1 MMNTKKLS
9 TFKRLF
15 MLSVVLVLS
24 LASTL
29 TLTACG
35 SKIPENTVFSVD
47 DLAGKSVGV
56 QLGTT
61 GDIYV
66 SDMESDGSGTK
77 VERYNKGNDAIQ
89 ALKQGKIDAVVID
102 AQPAKAFVAANN
114 ELMILDEEFVTEEY
128 AICLAKNNSS
138 LTEKVNE
145 ASLLPTE
152 QLIKLSIIILV
163 KMLLKRHM
171 YLQAQ
176 VLTELL
182 LLLLTLTLSLMN
194 ITAMARCVVLMS
206 IFPMQ

>member
-77 VERYNKGNDAIQ
+77 VERYNKEMMQ
-89 ALKQGKIDAVVID
+89 
-102 AQPAKAFVAANN
+102 FR
-114 ELMILDEEFVTEEY
+114 
-128 AICLAKNNSS
+128 
-138 LTEKVNE
+138 
-145 ASLLPTE
+145 LLSRAR
-152 QLIKLSIIILV
+152 L
-163 KMLLKRHM
+163 MLL
-171 YLQAQ
+171 
-176 VLTELL
+176 
-182 LLLLTLTLSLMN
+182 
-194 ITAMARCVVLMS
+194 
-206 IFPMQ
+206 

>member
-128 AICLAKNNSS
+128 AICIAKNNSS
-138 LTEKVNE
+138 LSEKVNE
-145 ASLLPTE
+145 ALNV
-152 QLIKLSIIILV
+152 LIANGTVNTII
-163 KMLLKRHM
+163 
-171 YLQAQ
+171 
-176 VLTELL
+176 
-182 LLLLTLTLSLMN
+182 N
-194 ITAMARCVVLMS
+194 N
-206 IFPMQ
+206 

>member
-61 GDIYV
+61 GDTLV
-66 SDMESDGSGTK
+66 SDYEEDGSGTV
-77 VERYNKGNDAIQ
+77 VERYNKGNDAIL

-102 AQPAKAFVAANN
+102 VQPAQSFVKTNS
-114 ELMILDEEFVTEEY
+114 ELMILNEEFVTEEY
-128 AICLAKNNSS
+128 AICIAKNNSS

-145 ASLLPTE
+145 ALNVLIANGTVNTIINNYIGENASKDCLLYT
-152 QLIKLSIIILV
+152 SD
-163 KMLLKRHM
+163 
-171 YLQAQ
+171 AAD
-176 VLTELL
+176 EL
-182 LLLLTLTLSLMN
+182 
-194 ITAMARCVVLMS
+194 
-206 IFPMQ
+206 

>member
-35 SKIPENTVFSVD
+35 SKIPENTVFSVG

-66 SDMESDGSGTK
+66 SEL
-77 VERYNKGNDAIQ
+77 RLNDTIKEMMQ
-89 ALKQGKIDAVVID
+89 
-102 AQPAKAFVAANN
+102 FR
-114 ELMILDEEFVTEEY
+114 
-128 AICLAKNNSS
+128 
-138 LTEKVNE
+138 
-145 ASLLPTE
+145 LLSRAR
-152 QLIKLSIIILV
+152 L
-163 KMLLKRHM
+163 MLL
-171 YLQAQ
+171 
-176 VLTELL
+176 
-182 LLLLTLTLSLMN
+182 
-194 ITAMARCVVLMS
+194 
-206 IFPMQ
+206 

>member
-66 SDMESDGSGTK
+66 SDMVQEL
-77 VERYNKGNDAIQ
+77 RLNDTIKEMMQ
-89 ALKQGKIDAVVID
+89 
-102 AQPAKAFVAANN
+102 FR
-114 ELMILDEEFVTEEY
+114 
-128 AICLAKNNSS
+128 
-138 LTEKVNE
+138 
-145 ASLLPTE
+145 LLSRAR
-152 QLIKLSIIILV
+152 L
-163 KMLLKRHM
+163 MLL
-171 YLQAQ
+171 
-176 VLTELL
+176 
-182 LLLLTLTLSLMN
+182 
-194 ITAMARCVVLMS
+194 
-206 IFPMQ
+206 

>member
-128 AICLAKNNSS
+128 AICIAKNNSS

-145 ASLLPTE
+145 ALNV
-152 QLIKLSIIILV
+152 LIANGTVNIIILV
-163 KMLLKRHM
+163 KMPLKRHM

-182 LLLLTLTLSLMN
+182 LLLLTLTLNLMN

-206 IFPMQ
+206 IFPMP